1 MTILK
6 WMRGAGAGAIAL
18 GLSGLIGGDGLAQS
32 LPPDPAALIGD
43 DTIAEIRRQI
53 ETEITYRALDRRN
66 QVTEALRQDDI
77 DALDQQWRAE
87 HDRPEQPLIT
97 GIFAAPLSGYLLR
110 IQAGSLG
117 LYPEIFV
124 FDRAGLNAGMSSVTG
139 DFWQGDEAKYQNT
152 VAVGADAVFIDEA
165 EFHEAS
171 GTWRA
176 QLNFTIADAEGRT
189 VGGATVE
196 YNLTELARRRAVAP

>member
-1 MTILK
+1 MTATK
-6 WMRGAGAGAIAL
+6 WIRGSGIGTIVL
-18 GLSGLIGGDGLAQS
+18 CLSGLLGSEGLAQS
-32 LPPDPAALIGD
+32 RPPDPTVLIGD
-43 DTIAEIRRQI
+43 DMIAEIRQQI
-53 ETEITYRALDRRN
+53 ETETTYRALDQRN
-66 QVTEALRQDDI
+66 AVTAALRQSDI
-77 DALDQQWRAE
+77 DALDRQWRDE
-87 HDRPEQPLIT
+87 HDRTAQPLIT

-124 FDRAGLNAGMSSVTG
+124 FDRVGLNAGMSSVTG

-152 VAVGADAVFIDEA
+152 VGVGADAVFIDEA

-176 QLNFTIADAEGRT
+176 QLNFTIADADGRA

-196 YNLTELARRRAVAP
+196 YNLTEVLRRRAVAR